1 MSVRETITLLLAAI
15 GVFVFWMDVL
25 GLYRFDNVL
34 MRMHA
39 ATKGSTLGIG
49 FVLLG
54 VMVYFG
60 ELTVVLKLMALIIF
74 FFLTAPVG
82 AQAIA
87 RAAYASD
94 DVYNELEDSLVID
107 ELRTHHLNR
116 YD

>member
-1 MSVRETITLLLAAI
+1 MNLHAVVTLSLISI
-15 GVFVFWMDVL
+15 GVFTFWMDAL
-25 GLYRFDNVL
+25 GFYRFDNVL

-60 ELTVVLKLMALIIF
+60 EFTLMLKLVALI
-74 FFLTAPVG
+74 FFLFITAPVG

-87 RAAYASD
+87 RAAYSAD
-94 DVYNELEDSLVID
+94 EVYNDLRESLVID
-107 ELRTHHLNR
+107 ELAEHYPDRR
-116 YD
+116 

>member
-1 MSVRETITLLLAAI
+1 MTTRETVTLCLIGI
-15 GVFVFWMDVL
+15 GVFTFWMDAL
-25 GLYRFDNVL
+25 GFYRFDNVL

-60 ELTVVLKLMALIIF
+60 EFTLTLKLVALIFF

-82 AQAIA
+82 AQAVA
-87 RAAYASD
+87 RAAYSSD
-94 DVYNELEDSLVID
+94 EMYNDLRDSLVID
-107 ELRTHHLNR
+107 ELAEHYPDRR
-116 YD
+116 